1 MSRVFE
7 AAPLGHDSV
16 DTSYGPF
23 NPESKQ
29 SRLGSNEPL
38 IR

>member
-1 MSRVFE
+1 MSLVFE
-7 AAPLGHDSV
+7 AAPLEHDFG

-29 SRLGSNEPL
+29 PRLGSNEPL